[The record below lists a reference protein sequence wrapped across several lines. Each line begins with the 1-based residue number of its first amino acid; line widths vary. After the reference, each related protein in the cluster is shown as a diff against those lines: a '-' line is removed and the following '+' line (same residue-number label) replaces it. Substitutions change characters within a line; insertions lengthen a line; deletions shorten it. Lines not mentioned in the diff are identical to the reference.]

1 MEIVP
6 RYDYSLPWIL
16 ALGFCIGA
24 CGSDNSGPAD
34 NGTDAG
40 VDANTP
46 LQCQFPL
53 PQVGGTPATD
63 ALAQKPAQCGQADH
77 QWLNVPELGKIT
89 KLGDEQLYSAA
100 LLTGLL
106 ELEGIVLPEAPM
118 YDVAVRQVLYTTQ
131 DRGSLIEAS
140 ALIAYPVEVDA
151 KRDPF
156 ELLLLLHGT
165 AGFTDQCSPS
175 NDNGQVG
182 FAAIFASLGFVVAA
196 PDYLGLKG
204 TGEPTGFVHP
214 YLVGQPTAI
223 ASLDAARAA
232 ARLTREQR
240 GGGCVQPRFV
250 TFGGSQ
256 GGHAAL
262 WVDRLAPY
270 YAPELS
276 LAGVVAT
283 VAPADI
289 VSQSRRALSQIVK
302 ATGNVISMM
311 GTASSW
317 YGHQSRLSEVFVPPF
332 DTSIPNALA
341 NSCDPLDEVQPP
353 DTLPALFQPEILSAA
368 KDGTLAEVEP
378 WGCMLKESGL
388 TTTSVARIPPTE
400 SSYGILFVQGQAD
413 PLVNP
418 EIERKSFT
426 ELCNQGMHLQYLAC
440 ASAPHVEATIWSVSE
455 ILTFIRARFA
465 SEPMAP
471 ELFCKLSDP
480 VRCSGTPADI

>member
-1 MEIVP
+1 MQLVS
-6 RYDYSLPWIL
+6 RYGSLPWIL
-16 ALGFCIGA
+16 ALGVCVSA
-24 CGSDNSGPAD
+24 CGSDGSGAIG
-34 NGTDAG
+34 NGMDAG
-40 VDANTP
+40 MDANTP
-46 LQCQFPL
+46 LQCQFPA

-63 ALAQKPAQCGQADH
+63 ALAKKPAQCGQADH
-77 QWLNVPELGKIT
+77 QWLNAPELGNIT
-89 KLGDEQLYSAA
+89 KLGDEQRYSAA

-106 ELEGIVLPEAPM
+106 ELQGIVLPEAPM

-151 KRDPF
+151 QRDPF
-156 ELLLLLHGT
+156 EMILFLHGT
-165 AGFTDQCSPS
+165 TGFTDECAPS
-175 NDNGQVG
+175 NDMGQIG
-182 FAAIFASLGFVVAA
+182 LAAIFASLGFVVAA

-204 TGEPTGFVHP
+204 TGDPTGFVHP

-262 WVDRLAPY
+262 WVDRLASY

-283 VAPADI
+283 VAPANI
-289 VSQSRRALSQIVK
+289 VAQSRRALSKIVS

-317 YGHQSRLSEVFVPPF
+317 YGHQSRLAEVFVPPF

-353 DTLPALFQPEILSAA
+353 DTLPELFQPEILNAA
-368 KDGTLAEVEP
+368 KDETLTDIEP

-426 ELCNQGMHLQYLAC
+426 ELCNQGMPLQYLEC
-440 ASAPHVEATIWSVSE
+440 ASAPHVEATKWSISE

-465 SEPMAP
+465 SKPMDPA
-471 ELFCKLSDP
+471 LLCQLSAA
-480 VRCSGTPADI
+480 VRCSGTPDGV